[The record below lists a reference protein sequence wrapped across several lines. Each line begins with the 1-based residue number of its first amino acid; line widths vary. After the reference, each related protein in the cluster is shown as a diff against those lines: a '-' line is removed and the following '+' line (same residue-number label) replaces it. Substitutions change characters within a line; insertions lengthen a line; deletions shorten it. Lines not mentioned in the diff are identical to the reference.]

1 MDPVKAKLDVVFKKL
16 FTSDDEVLRAFV
28 GDILDIPRGK
38 IKQIKVENPNILPAL
53 IDGKQGQMDLKMSV
67 DDRIVNIEIQLCN
80 KGDFIDRSLFY
91 WGRMVGDELKSGEDY
106 IELKKTISVNILD
119 FDLFDWEKP
128 FSSFSIHEDENNAL
142 YTDKCAFLCFE
153 LKKVNNIIDKND
165 CKKLWMQLI
174 KAETE
179 EELDM
184 LNNTGVPEIQKAVV
198 ILHEMSADEEMR
210 EIARLREKAI
220 RDERS
225 AMNFAK
231 REGVKEG
238 IEIGEKRG
246 EKRGE
251 KKGIKKGRIEG
262 KEEGL
267 KEGME
272 KGEKKKQEEIIAK
285 MRSKGFTEEQ
295 IKDVLS

>member
-1 MDPVKAKLDVVFKKL
+1 MNPVKAKLDVVFKKL

-246 EKRGE
+246 EK
-251 KKGIKKGRIEG
+251 KGIKKGRIEG

-285 MRSKGFTEEQ
+285 MRNKGYTEEQ
-295 IKDVLS
+295 IKDILS